1 MRENELFGSTA
12 WSEVLRRAYGFETRK
27 TPGGLPF
34 VALDDL
40 AGKRVASLPFSD
52 YLPTTEGDWLAAQL
66 HYLKEAYPDQAVTVK
81 TTLGEDRLPPG
92 VAVSRRAVYHRYH
105 PGGATS
111 AEFRRGVRRA
121 TKRGVRI
128 LRSTD
133 EAALD
138 RFQELYHWQRL
149 RKFGGIPQPPSFFR
163 AVREVFLDTGRG
175 FVLEALTEAGHVAAS
190 VVVLREGDGWFYKFG
205 ASDPAHLND
214 RPNNAI
220 FSHLTSAVDA
230 GEAVFLDLGL
240 SGVGESYAGLRRF
253 KSGTGST
260 GHPVSYVRWPG
271 GGPVDPSVQEFKAF
285 LQGFTKSAVAA
296 DRGRAE
302 IAPISESLYRYFA

>member
-1 MRENELFGSTA
+1 MRGA
-12 WSEVLRRAYGFETRK
+12 GVLQRAYGFEMRK

-52 YLPTTEGDWLAAQL
+52 YLPIEDVDWLAAQL
-66 HYLKEAYPDQAVTVK
+66 HFLKKAYPDQEITIK
-81 TTLGEDRLPPG
+81 TTLGENRLPPG
-92 VAVSRRAVYHRYH
+92 VEVSRRAVYHRYL
-105 PGGATS
+105 PGGSAS

-121 TKRGVRI
+121 TKRGIRV
-128 LRSTD
+128 LRSAD
-133 EAALD
+133 AAALD

-149 RKFGGIPQPPSFFR
+149 RKFGGVPQPPSFFR

-190 VVVLREGDGWFYKFG
+190 VVVLWEGDGWFYKFG

-220 FSHLTSAVDA
+220 FDHLTTSVD
-230 GEAVFLDLGL
+230 E
-240 SGVGESYAGLRRF
+240 
-253 KSGTGST
+253 
-260 GHPVSYVRWPG
+260 G
-271 GGPVDPSVQEFKAF
+271 GGGVP
-285 LQGFTKSAVAA
+285 
-296 DRGRAE
+296 
-302 IAPISESLYRYFA
+302 